1 MSTVFESIIKGL
13 NEAIES
19 ERGNL
24 KLTRR
29 LVHIE
34 EVPVYT
40 SENIKSFRNKLNLSR
55 NVFAEL
61 LGVSQKTVEAWEAGT
76 NVPNRST
83 RRLLQILDDDIIK
96 KIIIQKSS
104 KVG

>member
-19 ERGNL
+19 EKGNL

-34 EVPVYT
+34 EVPMYT
-40 SENIKSFRNKLNLSR
+40 SEDIRNFRSRLNLSR

-61 LGVSQKTVEAWEAGT
+61 LGVSPKTVESWEAGT
-76 NVPNRST
+76 NIPNRST

-96 KIIIQKSS
+96 KIIIQKNSIA
-104 KVG
+104 G